1 MLDDARSQKDAR
13 RGEAAGC
20 GQEGSMKSKR
30 SGVQALVLCV
40 LMAAAVGCASGQ
52 ARRGRER
59 PLGSVRVVVDNRNWE
74 DAIIYVERAGARFK
88 LAMVPG
94 LSARTLTMDA
104 RLLNAGVDVRLVAQT
119 RLTRETFYSSLF
131 SAEGARAVELQI
143 GSRLSMSMVSVF

>member
-1 MLDDARSQKDAR
+1 
-13 RGEAAGC
+13 
-20 GQEGSMKSKR
+20 MKSKR

-40 LMAAAVGCASGQ
+40 LIAAAVGCASGP
-52 ARRGRER
+52 ARRGTER
-59 PLGSVRVVVDNRNWE
+59 RVGSVRVVVDNRNWE
-74 DAIIYVERAGARFK
+74 DAVIYVERAGARFK

-94 LSARTLTMDA
+94 LSTRTLSMDA
-104 RLLNAGVDVRLVAQT
+104 RMLNAGVDVRLVAQT